1 MGVSQFARAISESPT
16 MALNEQAR
24 LLREQGESIVH
35 LGIGEPQNRAPQ
47 SAIDAAAEALATG
60 RIKYTPTSGMPSF
73 KKAVVQYTERNYGR
87 SVPPRNIVVT
97 TGAKQALFNALF

>member
-1 MGVSQFARAISESPT
+1 MGVSQFARSIAESPT

-47 SAIDAAAEALATG
+47 AAVEAVQAARASG
-60 RIKYTPTSGMPSF
+60 KIKYTPTSGIPSF
-73 KKAVVQYTERNYGR
+73 KKAVIKYTEQNYGR
-87 SVPPRNIVVT
+87 TVAPQNVVVT
-97 TGAKQALFNALF
+97 SGAKQAIFNA